1 MAETSSSYRICR
13 LKASVKRDFAVCT
26 NLLQVILDVK
36 KPHQV
41 NISER
46 NFVTRQR
53 QRQRIPLLTIIP
65 QFRSTHARYIHTH
78 VDLSPWSYAQKISP
92 QADDVRCQWQTSRHY
107 TRAINDDS
115 AYTAKT
121 AFWYVDK
128 HDRTVYNISNHAG
141 NKCIH
146 SWNQSWWNR
155 NTRTKKLRQSSI
167 NSTQMTS
174 LPRMT

>member
-1 MAETSSSYRICR
+1 MAEMSSSYRIGFNPCR

-41 NISER
+41 NISEW
-46 NFVTRQR
+46 NFVARQR

-92 QADDVRCQWQTSRHY
+92 HADDVN
-107 TRAINDDS
+107 ANDKHQGTIREQLTTTAHTQPRRLFDMSTNTTERWTTFQITQATS
-115 AYTAKT
+115 AYILETKAGETAT
-121 AFWYVDK
+121 
-128 HDRTVYNISNHAG
+128 
-141 NKCIH
+141 
-146 SWNQSWWNR
+146 
-155 NTRTKKLRQSSI
+155 LRQK
-167 NSTQMTS
+167 NSAN
-174 LPRMT
+174 RA